1 MQPKDLEKRKLQ
13 LSDLINE
20 VLRRYLFLHYFQGFH
35 DICQVFL
42 LVLGPRRAVAGV
54 ARLCL
59 IKIRDF
65 MLPLLSPAL
74 SHLLLLPEI
83 VQAEDDRLGRHVS
96 QTQPFF
102 ALSATLTLYAHDIQ
116 AYSDIARLFD
126 VLLAREP
133 AFSLY
138 LFATVCAKLPE
149 IGAHRD

>member
-1 MQPKDLEKRKLQ
+1 MQPKDLEKRKVQ
-13 LSDLINE
+13 LSNLINE
-20 VLRRYLFLHYFQGFH
+20 VLRRHLFLHYFQGFH

-42 LVLGPRRAVAGV
+42 LVLGPQRAVDCV

-59 IKIRDF
+59 IRIRDF

-83 VQAEDDRLGRHVS
+83 VQAEDDRLGMHVS

-116 AYSDIARLFD
+116 AYGDIARLFD
-126 VLLAREP
+126 VILAREP

-138 LFATVCAKLPE
+138 LFATVCAELPCT
-149 IGAHRD
+149 AANKH